1 MIHERTPER
10 NFFCQKFP
18 ADATTIR
25 CVQNS
30 WWIVDRS
37 IIQQT
42 KWSWNTAPII
52 LGFQC
57 AYISEYHIN
66 ELRTPTTN
74 TYNRRHE
81 IAFRVC
87 ANRGFVNNHRHLDG
101 VWKGWQYVT
110 FNTSTLLNYDYEPAK
125 TNSFLDWTVSYIFFP
140 FYQRFAESKK
150 DKTSRF
156 HRHGDSTPR
165 TDVSYSEFLSQLSWK
180 INLWRDKKVNKRR

>member
-1 MIHERTPER
+1 MIYEWTLER
-10 NFFCQKFP
+10 NFFCQKLPWP

-30 WWIVDRS
+30 WWIVDQS

-52 LGFQC
+52 LGFSC

-74 TYNRRHE
+74 TMYNRRHE

-87 ANRGFVNNHRHLDG
+87 ANRGFVNNHSHLDG

-110 FNTSTLLNYDYEPAK
+110 FNTSTLLNYDSEPAK
-125 TNSFLDWTVSYIFFP
+125 TESCFWAEQFHIYFFLFI
-140 FYQRFAESKK
+140 RGLL
-150 DKTSRF
+150 SRGRT
-156 HRHGDSTPR
+156 RHLDFIAM
-165 TDVSYSEFLSQLSWK
+165 EIQLQGQM
-180 INLWRDKKVNKRR
+180 

>member
-1 MIHERTPER
+1 MIYERTPER
-10 NFFCQKFP
+10 NFFCQNLP

-30 WWIVDRS
+30 WWIVVDRS

-52 LGFQC
+52 LGFSC

-66 ELRTPTTN
+66 ELPTPTTN
-74 TYNRRHE
+74 TCNRRHE

-87 ANRGFVNNHRHLDG
+87 ANRGFVNNHSHLDG
-101 VWKGWQYVT
+101 AWKGWKYVT
-110 FNTSTLLNYDYEPAK
+110 FNTSTLLNYNCEPAK
-125 TNSFLDWTVSYIFFP
+125 TFWTEQFHIYFFP
-140 FYQRFAESKK
+140 FYQRFAESRK

-156 HRHGDSTPR
+156 HRRGDSTPR
-165 TDVSYSEFLSQLSWK
+165 TDVSYSEFLSQLP
-180 INLWRDKKVNKRR
+180 